1 MNPMSA
7 EKVASFISFL
17 DDEMQ
22 SRWNE
27 RTLLNNNGKSEQAY
41 YCKMRAAQTDMIK
54 TVFVNMLNDK
64 SPTTSL
70 REDIERLFG
79 NNCEIHEP

>member
-1 MNPMSA
+1 
-7 EKVASFISFL
+7 
-17 DDEMQ
+17 
-22 SRWNE
+22 
-27 RTLLNNNGKSEQAY
+27 
-41 YCKMRAAQTDMIK
+41 MIK